1 MQYAGMRVYRGWEKA
16 ELYMSA
22 PVLLSS
28 ARGTLRQRGG
38 SVT

>member
-22 PVLLSS
+22 TVLLSS
-28 ARGTLRQRGG
+28 ARGRCG
-38 SVT
+38 SAGEV